1 MRRISTA
8 CVLVACALGTMPVST
23 RSQTATFR
31 AQSELVVL
39 HVNVFDGRSDAVDGL
54 PQSAFSVVENDL
66 PQDIT
71 FFNSANVPVAAGLVL
86 DNSSSMITR
95 RGMVLAGGTAFV
107 ESSHPED
114 ELFTVNFNEHVRFG
128 LPPTMPFTRNS
139 MHLRAAMTQY
149 RAGGKTALHDAVIAG
164 LDHLERASHQK
175 RVLVVLSDGDDNAS
189 ARSEDEMLERAR
201 HSDAIVY
208 AVSSADYGSGQG
220 GNPGVLRK
228 LADITGGLAYFPKSD
243 VGVVEGFNRIAANIR
258 RGYSIGYV
266 PPSAGRPGEF
276 RKVKVRVRVKGR
288 NNLTVR
294 ARDGYAAFDDRSR

>member
-1 MRRISTA
+1 MGI
-8 CVLVACALGTMPVST
+8 MQVST

-39 HVNVFDGRSDAVDGL
+39 HVNVFDGRSDAVDDL
-54 PQSAFSVVENDL
+54 PQSAFSVFEKDS
-66 PQDIT
+66 PQEIT
-71 FFNSANVPVAAGLVL
+71 FFNSADVPVAAGLVL
-86 DNSSSMITR
+86 DNSGSMIAR
-95 RGMVLAGGTAFV
+95 RAMVVAGGTAFV

-128 LPPTMPFTRNS
+128 LPPSVPFTKNPI
-139 MHLRAAMTQY
+139 HLRAAMIQY
-149 RAGGKTALHDAVIAG
+149 RPGGKTALHDAVVAG

-189 ARSEDEMLERAR
+189 NHSEEEMLDRAR
-201 HSDAIVY
+201 RSDAIVY
-208 AVSSADYGSGQG
+208 AVSSADYGSGRG

-228 LADITGGLAYFPKSD
+228 LADITGGVAYFPKSD
-243 VGVVEGFNRIAANIR
+243 QGVVNGFNQIAANIR

-266 PPSAGRPGEF
+266 PPGGGRAGEF
-276 RKVKVRVRVKGR
+276 RDVKVRVQLKGR

-294 ARDGYAAFDDRSR
+294 TRDGYAALDGSTR